1 MSGRNGNSLL
11 EYFTGKI
18 EHLLH
23 DESLSE
29 ISVNPDGSVW
39 VEEIGTT
46 HMNRTDITLNRDDV
60 ENIGRCVAGFSD
72 VTFGEKK
79 PIATANVPTQQGKAR
94 VQVVIPPAT
103 TGIGSV
109 AIRLLRVK
117 TVDLGAFS
125 FASKEAALAES
136 NDHSALENA
145 RAALA
150 AGTMSFDELADFA
163 MLSKWNVIIAGGTS
177 SGKTTVLNAM
187 LKRVDPGERIVTI
200 EEVAELDIEQPNSV
214 DLLADRSEEDGTRSP
229 TKLLESALRLRPDR
243 LICGEIRGE
252 DANMFLELV
261 NTGHDGS
268 VCTMHANSPVDA
280 IGRMSKMVRRG
291 SPTVQKS
298 EVVEDIRATI
308 HMIVHMKKIGDE
320 RKVNGV
326 IFPPLMSAEQLI

>member
-11 EYFTGKI
+11 EYYTGKI

-29 ISVNPDGSVW
+29 ISANPDGSVW
-39 VEEIGTT
+39 VEEMGTT
-46 HMNRTDITLNRDDV
+46 HMTKTDITLNRDDV

-103 TGIGSV
+103 TGVGSV

-136 NDHSALENA
+136 NDHSTLENA

-150 AGTMSFDELADFA
+150 AGTMSFDELADLA

-214 DLLADRSEEDGTRSP
+214 DLLADRSEEDGPRSP
-229 TKLLESALRLRPDR
+229 TRLLESALRLRPDR
-243 LICGEIRGE
+243 LVCGEIRGD

-268 VCTMHANSPVDA
+268 VCTMHANTALDA

-298 EVVEDIRATI
+298 EVVDDIRATI
-308 HMIVHMKKIGDE
+308 HMIVHMKKIGYE

-326 IFPPLMSAEQLI
+326 IFPPLMTAEQLF